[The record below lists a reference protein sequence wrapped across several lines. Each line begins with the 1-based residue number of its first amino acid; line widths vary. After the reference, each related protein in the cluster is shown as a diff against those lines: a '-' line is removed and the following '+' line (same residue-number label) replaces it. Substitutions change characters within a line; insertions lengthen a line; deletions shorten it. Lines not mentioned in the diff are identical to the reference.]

1 MKNLERNRER
11 AEATQKMRILLFV
24 SLLCS
29 AFAQEDVQV
38 SCDPD
43 QMEIRITKAL
53 VNTNGFSGADVH
65 LKDSGCVF
73 GESEDE
79 QYYTY
84 SISPLTAC
92 NTDLKL
98 NTTHVEYKNKLVA
111 GSESAI
117 VEKGSVIVGTQG
129 NPERSGLSAKLRC
142 VFPVELMV
150 STAFLPN
157 ISHVTIPLPDV
168 FGTGSFMA
176 SMSLFKTAN
185 YAEAY
190 VSNPKLSTGDA
201 LFVGVQ
207 LLGKVTDDIYLR
219 MERCWATPI
228 ADSDSEIRFPLIEN
242 GCSDEYATSQGL
254 AVSVNGDETFGR
266 FEVPVFKFVAYSAV
280 WLHCDLQICI
290 AEPCQPTCNARKRR
304 STSKNGYGPEDWEE
318 SHLISL
324 GPIARDGNVPEVI
337 IEEVEEVDYE
347 NFNEEAE
354 KPLFTPFHV
363 AVLSALI
370 AVSALCVTLAC
381 FLCRKPSK
389 Q

>member
-1 MKNLERNRER
+1 
-11 AEATQKMRILLFV
+11 MRTLLPVFLALV
-24 SLLCS
+24 HC
-29 AFAQEDVQV
+29 QEDVQV

-43 QMEIRITKAL
+43 TMQIRITKAL
-53 VNTNGFSGADVH
+53 VDTTGFSGSDVH
-65 LKDSGCVF
+65 LKDSSCIF
-73 GESEDE
+73 GESEDD
-79 QYYTY
+79 QYYMY

-92 NTDLKL
+92 NTELKL

-111 GSESAI
+111 GSEDD
-117 VEKGSVIVGTQG
+117 VFQKGAVIVGTQDTR
-129 NPERSGLSAKLRC
+129 NRQALSAKLRC

-176 SMSLFKTAN
+176 SMSLFKSAA

-190 VSNPKLSTGDA
+190 VSNPQLNTGDA
-201 LFVGVQ
+201 LFIGVQ

-219 MERCWATPI
+219 MERCWATPT
-228 ADSDSEIRFPLIEN
+228 ADSDSSTSFPLIED
-242 GCSDEYATSQGL
+242 GCSDQYATSQGL
-254 AVSVNGDETFGR
+254 IVSVNGDETFGR

-290 AEPCQPTCNARKRR
+290 AEPCQPVCNRRKRR
-304 STSKNGYGPEDWEE
+304 STRKNGYGPADWEE

-324 GPIARDGNVPEVI
+324 GPIVRIDEVPEVI
-337 IEEVEEVDYE
+337 IEDVEEFDYE
-347 NFNEEAE
+347 NFGEETDKAV
-354 KPLFTPFHV
+354 FTPFHV

>member
-1 MKNLERNRER
+1 VYN
-11 AEATQKMRILLFV
+11 
-24 SLLCS
+24 
-29 AFAQEDVQV
+29 
-38 SCDPD
+38 
-43 QMEIRITKAL
+43 
-53 VNTNGFSGADVH
+53 
-65 LKDSGCVF
+65 
-73 GESEDE
+73 
-79 QYYTY
+79 
-84 SISPLTAC
+84 ISPLTAC
-92 NTDLKL
+92 QTELKL

-111 GSESAI
+111 GNEAD
-117 VEKGSVIVGTQG
+117 VMQKGAVIVGTPDNKDRQA
-129 NPERSGLSAKLRC
+129 LSAKLRC

-176 SMSLFKTAN
+176 SMSLFKTEN
-185 YAEAY
+185 YNEAY
-190 VSNPKLSTGDA
+190 MSNPRLSTGDD

-207 LLGKVTDDIYLR
+207 LLGKITDDIYLR

-228 ADSDSEIRFPLIEN
+228 ADSDSETAFPLIEE
-242 GCSDEYATSQGL
+242 GCSDPYATSQGL
-254 AVSVNGDETFGR
+254 KVSVNGDQTVGR
-266 FEVPVFKFVAYSAV
+266 FQVPVFKFVAYSAV

-290 AEPCQPTCNARKRR
+290 AEPCQPKCNSRKRR
-304 STSKNGYGPEDWEE
+304 GAGQSNGNGYGPNDWDE

-324 GPIARDGNVPEVI
+324 GPIARGDSIPEVI
-337 IEEVEEVDYE
+337 IEEVEEIEYE
-347 NFNEEAE
+347 NFGEEPE

-381 FLCRKPSK
+381 FLCRKPTK

>member
-1 MKNLERNRER
+1 
-11 AEATQKMRILLFV
+11 MRILLV
-24 SLLCS
+24 AILGLAKS
-29 AFAQEDVQV
+29 QEDVQV

-43 QMEIRITKAL
+43 TMQIRITKAL
-53 VNTNGFSGADVH
+53 VDTAGFTGADVH
-65 LKDSGCVF
+65 LSDTSCVF
-73 GESEDE
+73 DEAGEDE
-79 QYYTY
+79 QYYMY

-92 NTDLKL
+92 NTELKL

-111 GSESAI
+111 GNEAD
-117 VEKGSVIVGTQG
+117 VMQKGAVIVGTQDTR
-129 NPERSGLSAKLRC
+129 NRQALSAKLRC

-176 SMSLFKTAN
+176 SMSLFKSAA

-190 VSNPKLSTGDA
+190 VNNPRLNTGDA
-201 LFVGVQ
+201 LFIGVQ

-219 MERCWATPI
+219 MERCWATPT
-228 ADSDSEIRFPLIEN
+228 ADSQSDTSFPLITD
-242 GCSDEYATSQGL
+242 GCSEQYATEQGL
-254 AVSVNGDETFGR
+254 MVSVNGDETFGR

-290 AEPCQPTCNARKRR
+290 AEPCRPTCSARRRR
-304 STSKNGYGPEDWEE
+304 STSNNNGYGPADWEE

-324 GPIARDGNVPEVI
+324 GPIARGDKVPDVVMDV
-337 IEEVEEVDYE
+337 VEEFDYE
-347 NFNEEAE
+347 NFGEET